1 MKQSSQRGRV
11 PITRLVLG
19 GMTLL
24 SLGSCGKSNDSADAP
39 SSNPKHPWDWIPED
53 AELKTGRTI
62 YMAECNFCHNEGEEG
77 APSLLNAKEWA
88 ERSSKGEPL
97 LIRRA
102 IDGFIGEDGEMP
114 ARGGTESLK
123 DDEVAAAVKYMLA
136 TQQQ

>member
-1 MKQSSQRGRV
+1 MKQRERV
-11 PITRLVLG
+11 LFTRLAIG
-19 GMTLL
+19 GILAL
-24 SLGSCGKSNDSADAP
+24 SLGACGKFSDSTFAEAP
-39 SSNPKHPWDWIPED
+39 SPKPKHPWDWIPED
-53 AELKTGRTI
+53 TSLKLGRTI

-77 APSLLNAKEWA
+77 APSLLDREEWA
-88 ERSSKGEPL
+88 ERSTKGEAL

-102 IDGFIGEDGEMP
+102 IDGFIGEDGEML